1 MSTSIDQEEGLLLCH
16 FGPYN
21 KKPGHYWLEYVSY
34 VIGEHQPLVVENIS
48 SERKTHCAI
57 CQFFGSPSHIEQLPQ
72 LIILSR
78 VSVHGVATT

>member
-1 MSTSIDQEEGLLLCH
+1 MGRLSNESRRMISTSLEQEEGLLLCH

-48 SERKTHCAI
+48 SERQNTLCNI
-57 CQFFGSPSHIEQLPQ
+57 FILIRSVTLRNFPS
-72 LIILSR
+72 
-78 VSVHGVATT
+78 

>member
-21 KKPGHYWLEYVSY
+21 KKPGRYWLEYVSY

-48 SERKTHCAI
+48 SERQNI
-57 CQFFGSPSHIEQLPQ
+57 
-72 LIILSR
+72 
-78 VSVHGVATT
+78 V

>member
-1 MSTSIDQEEGLLLCH
+1 MGQEEGLLLCH

-48 SERKTHCAI
+48 SERQNTLCNMSI
-57 CQFFGSPSHIEQLPQ
+57 F
-72 LIILSR
+72 
-78 VSVHGVATT
+78 

>member
-48 SERKTHCAI
+48 SERKTHCAV
-57 CQFFGSPSHIEQLPQ
+57 CQFFGHMEQHPQ

-78 VSVHGVATT
+78 VSVQGGATT

>member
-1 MSTSIDQEEGLLLCH
+1 MGQEEGLLLCH

-48 SERKTHCAI
+48 SERQNTLCKM
-57 CQFFGSPSHIEQLPQ
+57 S
-72 LIILSR
+72 IIR
-78 VSVHGVATT
+78 FTQ